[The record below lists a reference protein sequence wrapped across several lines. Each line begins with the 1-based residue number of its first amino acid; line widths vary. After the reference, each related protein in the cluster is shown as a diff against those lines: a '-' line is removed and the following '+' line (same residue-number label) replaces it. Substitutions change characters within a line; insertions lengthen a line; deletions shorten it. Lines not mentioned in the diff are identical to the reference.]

1 MKLLPSG
8 PPYSVFATTPC
19 GVEAVPADFRLPL
32 LPMEK
37 EVRVPLD
44 VPVKFSSAMYIV
56 FPVWSYVSQAGS
68 LLPVELELLKARLL
82 PLNVR

>member
-8 PPYSVFATTPC
+8 PPYSVVATTPC
-19 GVEAVPADFRLPL
+19 GVEAVPADLRLPL

-44 VPVKFSSAMYIV
+44 VPVKFSSAMYNA
-56 FPVWSYVSQAGS
+56 FPVWSYVSQLGS

-82 PLNVR
+82 PLKVR

>member
-1 MKLLPSG
+1 
-8 PPYSVFATTPC
+8 
-19 GVEAVPADFRLPL
+19 
-32 LPMEK
+32 MEK